1 MSNLLLLVLA
11 VVLLFTS
18 LFFGLSYVR
27 ERRKMKIAL
36 INSDVNRS
44 FLRKAQEQQMR
55 ISLTLV
61 W

>member
-27 ERRKMKIAL
+27 EEEK
-36 INSDVNRS
+36 
-44 FLRKAQEQQMR
+44 
-55 ISLTLV
+55 
-61 W
+61 